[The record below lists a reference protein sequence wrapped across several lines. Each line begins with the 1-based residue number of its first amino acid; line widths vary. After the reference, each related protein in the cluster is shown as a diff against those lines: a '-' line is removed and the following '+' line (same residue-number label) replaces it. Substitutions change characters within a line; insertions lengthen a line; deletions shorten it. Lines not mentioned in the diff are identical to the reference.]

1 MGLSTRYSMT
11 WSACPGNDGG
21 IARLGAFAGLR
32 LMTKVGLRRLF
43 KREISGLD
51 TRQGDRLGLSR
62 AARSTGPK

>member
-11 WSACPGNDGG
+11 WAACPGNDGG
-21 IARLGAFAGLR
+21 IARLGAFAGFR

-62 AARSTGPK
+62 AARSTGTK